1 MPTYQLICDDCGKDF
16 EFFLTRVLRETD
28 KVCPSCGSSK
38 VRQVYR
44 DFIGYRPSGSKGSGG
59 SSSDSG
65 SGGCGSFGG
74 FR

>member
-1 MPTYQLICDDCGKDF
+1 MPTYQLVCDECGKDF
-16 EFFLTRVLRETD
+16 EFFLTPFLKDSD
-28 KVCPSCGSSK
+28 KICPSCGSTK

-44 DFIGYRPSGSKGSGG
+44 DFFGFNLSGG
-59 SSSDSG
+59 KSSGGSSDSG

>member
-1 MPTYQLICDDCGKDF
+1 VPTYQLVCDDCGKDF
-16 EFFLTRVLRETD
+16 EFFLTRFLKDSD
-28 KVCPSCGSSK
+28 KVCPNCGSTK

-44 DFIGYRPSGSKGSGG
+44 DFFGFSLSGG
-59 SSSDSG
+59 KDSDSG